1 MEKARS
7 VMNHTG
13 SKIRKW
19 DEINGREEEIA
30 EPDLTPKDRMEGPEV
45 GPGSNYLK
53 TAEEQIED
61 DYDSIDGI
69 VNNAKRDDL
78 DGRTEAERMSVKKK
92 LREQEEKL
100 RTRPAEPPHCEKDPL
115 CPDRNVC

>member
-1 MEKARS
+1 
-7 VMNHTG
+7 MNQTG
-13 SKIRKW
+13 SRIRKW

-30 EPDLTPKDRMEGPEV
+30 EPDVTPKDRMEGPEV

-61 DYDSIDGI
+61 DYNSIDGI
-69 VNNAKRDDL
+69 VNNGNREDTN
-78 DGRTEAERMSVKKK
+78 GRTNAERISVKEK

-100 RTRPAEPPHCEKDPL
+100 KSRPFEPLHHEKDPL
-115 CPDRNVC
+115 CPDWNLC

>member
-1 MEKARS
+1 
-7 VMNHTG
+7 MNQTG

-30 EPDLTPKDRMEGPEV
+30 EPDVTSQDRMTGPEV

-69 VNNAKRDDL
+69 VNNGKREDM
-78 DGRTEAERMSVKKK
+78 DGRAESEHMSVKEK

-100 RTRPAEPPHCEKDPL
+100 RARPAELPRREKDTL
-115 CPDRNVC
+115 CPDRDLC

>member
-1 MEKARS
+1 MS
-7 VMNHTG
+7 QN
-13 SKIRKW
+13 KIEKW

-30 EPDLTPKDRMEGPEV
+30 EPDVMPQDRMTGPEV

-53 TAEEQIED
+53 TTEEQIED

-69 VNNAKRDDL
+69 VNNGKRDDTIS
-78 DGRTEAERMSVKKK
+78 RAEAERMSVKEK

-100 RTRPAEPPHCEKDPL
+100 RTRPAEPPHRKKDPL
-115 CPDRNVC
+115 CPDRNLC

>member
-1 MEKARS
+1 
-7 VMNHTG
+7 MNQTG

-19 DEINGREEEIA
+19 DEINGREAEIA
-30 EPDLTPKDRMEGPEV
+30 EPDVTSQDRMTGPEV

-69 VNNAKRDDL
+69 VNNAKRDNL
-78 DGRTEAERMSVKKK
+78 DERAEADRMSVKEK

-100 RTRPAEPPHCEKDPL
+100 RTRPVEPPHREKDPL
-115 CPDRNVC
+115 CPDRNLC